1 VKPLVILNPSSQGG
15 KTGERAHELER
26 VLARY
31 LGRLDVIHTERPR
44 HAVTMAHEGARQGR
58 TIIVGVGGDGTLHEI
73 VNGVMQARDEGI
85 AAPKIGLVGQGTG
98 GDFRKTLG
106 LEHRLD
112 RYCAAI
118 SGGVSRPIDV
128 GRFSYLSR
136 DGGEASGFF
145 LNILSAGMGG
155 LVDEYVAKS
164 TRRFGGTAAYL
175 GASVRA
181 LFENEVGL
189 LDCVLHDDAGSHEVA
204 IPTRLIAICNGRYF
218 GGGMEVAPMAV
229 PDDGWLD
236 VVSLGD
242 APRLRFA
249 LSTLAIYRG
258 THVDNPGV
266 QVFRARAIDIKLRNE
281 GITALFPL
289 DVDGEPLGTLPL
301 RIRLEPGAIELFV
314 PASP

>member
-1 VKPLVILNPSSQGG
+1 MKPLIILNPSSQGG
-15 KTGERAHELER
+15 KTGERALELER
-26 VLARY
+26 VITRY
-31 LGRLDVIHTERPR
+31 LGPIDVVHTERPR
-44 HAVTMAHEGARQGR
+44 HATRIAYEAAHQGR
-58 TIIVGVGGDGTLHEI
+58 PTIVGVGGDGTLHEI

-85 AAPKIGLVGQGTG
+85 DPPRIGLVGQGTG

-112 RYCAAI
+112 RYCEAI
-118 SGGVSRPIDV
+118 SGRITRKIDV
-128 GRFSYLSR
+128 GRFSYTSR
-136 DGGEASGFF
+136 ETTEASGFF

-164 TRRFGGTAAYL
+164 TRRFGGSAAYL
-175 GASVRA
+175 GASLRA

-189 LDCVLHDDAGSHEVA
+189 LDCVLHDDAGSREVE
-204 IPTRLIAICNGRYF
+204 IPTRLIAICNGRFF

-236 VVSLGD
+236 IVSLGD

-249 LSTLAIYRG
+249 ISTLAIYRG
-258 THVDNPGV
+258 THVHNPGV
-266 QVFRARAIDIKLRNE
+266 EVHRVRAIDLKLRNE
-281 GITALFPL
+281 GVTKLFPL

-301 RIRLEPGAIELFV
+301 RIRLEPKAVEIFV
-314 PASP
+314 PAS